1 MKLSVREQND
11 ILKGFPK
18 FELSYEKRLHKKVQ
32 TDIYLTIPKGKKYFS
47 WFTTY
52 KRQNIC
58 YLLEIDRK
66 YNSIENISINICSF
80 DKFLCSGKGTILYG
94 TIFSINKKKFFNIE
108 NIYYSKGNSLIY
120 YSQYKK
126 FKEIG
131 NIMNNYIKQTPY
143 LKNCIIFGTPII
155 EKNYYNLKNKIEKLP
170 YDLYCI
176 QYRLLHKNKPFLNE
190 FVKITK
196 TIHKTFLLKPT
207 IINDIYD
214 LYFQNGEKL
223 EKYKVACIPDYK
235 TSVMM
240 NSLFRTIKENTNLDL
255 LEESD
260 DEEEFENI
268 NLDKFVNLEKEIKM
282 KCVFMKKF
290 DSWKP
295 IEISNDKIS
304 PRREIICYKKK

>member
-1 MKLSVREQND
+1 MKLSVREQTD

-18 FELSYEKRLHKKVQ
+18 VELSYEKKLHKKVQ
-32 TDIYLTIPKGKKYFS
+32 TDIYLTIPKGKKYFA
-47 WFTTY
+47 WFKTH

-80 DKFLCSGKGTILYG
+80 DKLLCSGKGTILYG
-94 TIFSINKKKFFNIE
+94 TIFLINKKKFFNIE

-155 EKNYYNLKNKIEKLP
+155 ETNYYNLKNKIEKLP

-176 QYRLLHKNKPFLNE
+176 QYRLLYKDKPFLNE
-190 FVKITK
+190 FVKIDK
-196 TIHKTFLLKPT
+196 TIHKVFLIKPT
-207 IINDIYD
+207 IINDIYE
-214 LYFQNGEKL
+214 LYYKHGEKV
-223 EKYKVACIPDYK
+223 EKYCNACIPDYK

-240 NSLFRTIKENTNLDL
+240 NSLFRTIKENKNLDS

-295 IEISNDKIS
+295 IEISKDKIS